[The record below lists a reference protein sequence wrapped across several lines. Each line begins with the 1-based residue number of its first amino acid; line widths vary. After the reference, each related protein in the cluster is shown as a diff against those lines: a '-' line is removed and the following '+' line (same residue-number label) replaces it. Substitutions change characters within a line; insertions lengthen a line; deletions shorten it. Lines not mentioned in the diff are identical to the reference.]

1 VDYKEVVNLIA
12 RENVP
17 DTIKKSIGEYIEEF
31 AIDFYKVRG
40 EL

>member
-1 VDYKEVVNLIA
+1 MDYKEVVNLIA

-17 DTIKKSIGEYIEEF
+17 DTIKKILGKMIEEL
-31 AIDFYKVRG
+31 AILFYKVRG